1 MNAWH
6 LDDQLAE
13 RYATGQTSQ
22 TLAASVEQHLI
33 GCDSC
38 RGRLSPYVDQRRSAK
53 VLAEVLEGVQA
64 PEPRLI
70 ERFFLRFGMAE
81 ATARLVAVTPSL
93 HGGWLTSVAF
103 VLGFAQ
109 LVAHSDAS
117 GVALYMALAP
127 VLPLISV
134 AIAFDADSDPS
145 REMAGATPYS
155 VLRLLLIRTAAV
167 VVATIV
173 PATLLA
179 LLLPGS
185 AWLALGWLIP
195 SLALIGAVLVL
206 TPRAP
211 ALPTAGVLAA
221 LWVAIVGLGWL
232 RRHDPFLA
240 ASFAVQAV
248 SVGVLVITVVLLLV
262 RQDKL
267 AEEIRRPA

>member
-13 RYATGQTSQ
+13 KYATGQTSL

-33 GCDSC
+33 GCSSC
-38 RGRLSPYVDQRRSAK
+38 RGLMSPYVDGPRSDR
-53 VLAEVLEGVQA
+53 VLTGLLDRVQA
-64 PEPRLI
+64 PQPRLV
-70 ERFFLRFGMAE
+70 ERILLRLGMADT
-81 ATARLVAVTPSL
+81 TARLLAVTPSL
-93 HGGWLTSVAF
+93 HGGWLTSVVF
-103 VLGFAQ
+103 VLGLAQ
-109 LVAHSDAS
+109 FVAHSSPS

-134 AIAFDADSDPS
+134 AIAFDADTDPS
-145 REMAGATPYS
+145 REMVGATPYS

-167 VVATIV
+167 VAATII

-185 AWLALGWLIP
+185 AWLALGWLLP
-195 SLALIGAVLVL
+195 SFALISTVLML

-211 ALPTAGVLAA
+211 ALPTAGVLATF
-221 LWVAIVGLGWL
+221 WVTLVGVGWI

-240 ASFAVQAV
+240 ASFTVQVV
-248 SVGVLVITVVLLLV
+248 SLSVLVIAVVLLLV

-267 AEEIRRPA
+267 AEEIRRT

>member
-6 LDDQLAE
+6 LDDHLAE
-13 RYATGQTSQ
+13 RYATGQTGL

-33 GCDSC
+33 GCSSC
-38 RGRLSPYVDQRRSAK
+38 RSLLSPYVDRPRSDR
-53 VLAEVLEGVQA
+53 VLTELLDRVHT

-70 ERFFLRFGMAE
+70 ERILLRLGLADT
-81 ATARLVAVTPSL
+81 TARLLAVTPSL
-93 HGGWLTSVAF
+93 HGGWLTSVVF
-103 VLGFAQ
+103 VLGLAQ
-109 LVAHSDAS
+109 LVAHSDPS

-134 AIAFDADSDPS
+134 AIAFDADTDPS
-145 REMAGATPYS
+145 HEMVGATPYP
-155 VLRLLLIRTAAV
+155 VLRLLLVRTAAV
-167 VVATIV
+167 VAATVV

-185 AWLALGWLIP
+185 AWLALGWLLP
-195 SLALIGAVLVL
+195 SLALIGTVLVL
-206 TPRAP
+206 TPHAP

-221 LWVAIVGLGWL
+221 FWVSLVGIGWL
-232 RRHDPFLA
+232 RRQDPFLA

-248 SVGVLVITVVLLLV
+248 SVSVLVIALVLLLV

-267 AEEIRRPA
+267 AEEIRRT